1 MEYGAKWIRENLG
14 ISRDELRSYEKAG
27 LIPIKKDGCFYRTY
41 NDNEIER
48 IWYIR
53 VFKGMGY
60 TLKELREIAE
70 NDDFDYGPTIEDKI
84 KELEYKKSQIEKHI
98 GLANYIKLTVRFPS
112 RPKKIGD
119 MKFKEFQEYALDN
132 WNVNSNPNVKKYKN
146 IIDTMLNSSDDGLSE
161 EETVQVTKY
170 MMELEEQLSNK
181 DAIFLDRVLPN
192 EILKR
197 KAYGPADTEV
207 QLLVKMMYEN
217 CNELKPN
224 VTKDIFVRYGAS
236 SFMYGDVAKLREKAI
251 GKEGCRFI
259 ADAIAVFGGYSCYEE
274 IKD

>member
-1 MEYGAKWIRENLG
+1 MMTLINIDLLK
-14 ISRDELRSYEKAG
+14 G
-27 LIPIKKDGCFYRTY
+27 LS
-41 NDNEIER
+41 
-48 IWYIR
+48 
-53 VFKGMGY
+53 
-60 TLKELREIAE
+60 
-70 NDDFDYGPTIEDKI
+70 DKI

-98 GLANYIKLTVRFPS
+98 GLANYIKLTGRFPS

>member
-1 MEYGAKWIRENLG
+1 
-14 ISRDELRSYEKAG
+14 
-27 LIPIKKDGCFYRTY
+27 
-41 NDNEIER
+41 
-48 IWYIR
+48 
-53 VFKGMGY
+53 
-60 TLKELREIAE
+60 
-70 NDDFDYGPTIEDKI
+70 
-84 KELEYKKSQIEKHI
+84 
-98 GLANYIKLTVRFPS
+98 
-112 RPKKIGD
+112 
-119 MKFKEFQEYALDN
+119 MKFKEFQEYVLDN

-181 DAIFLDRVLPN
+181 DAIFLDRGLPN

-224 VTKDIFVRYGAS
+224 VNKDIFVRYSAS

>member
-41 NDNEIER
+41 NDDEIER

-98 GLANYIKLTVRFPS
+98 GLANYIKLTGRFPS

-119 MKFKEFQEYALDN
+119 TKFKEFQEYVLDN

-224 VTKDIFVRYGAS
+224 VNKDIFVRYSAS

>member
-1 MEYGAKWIRENLG
+1 
-14 ISRDELRSYEKAG
+14 
-27 LIPIKKDGCFYRTY
+27 
-41 NDNEIER
+41 
-48 IWYIR
+48 
-53 VFKGMGY
+53 
-60 TLKELREIAE
+60 
-70 NDDFDYGPTIEDKI
+70 
-84 KELEYKKSQIEKHI
+84 
-98 GLANYIKLTVRFPS
+98 
-112 RPKKIGD
+112 
-119 MKFKEFQEYALDN
+119 
-132 WNVNSNPNVKKYKN
+132 
-146 IIDTMLNSSDDGLSE
+146 
-161 EETVQVTKY
+161 
-170 MMELEEQLSNK
+170 MELEEQLSNN

-259 ADAIAVFGGYSCYEE
+259 ADAISVFGGYSCYEE

>member
-98 GLANYIKLTVRFPS
+98 GLANYIKLTGRFPS

-217 CNELKPN
+217 CNELNPN

>member
-41 NDNEIER
+41 NDDEIER

-98 GLANYIKLTVRFPS
+98 GLSNYIKLTGRFPS

-119 MKFKEFQEYALDN
+119 MKFKEFQEYVLDN

-224 VTKDIFVRYGAS
+224 VNKDIFVRYSAS

>member
-41 NDNEIER
+41 NDDEIER

-98 GLANYIKLTVRFPS
+98 GLANYIKLTGRFPS

-119 MKFKEFQEYALDN
+119 MKFKEFQEYVLDN

-181 DAIFLDRVLPN
+181 DAIFLDMVLPN

-224 VTKDIFVRYGAS
+224 VNKDIFVRYSAS

>member
-41 NDNEIER
+41 NDDEIER

-98 GLANYIKLTVRFPS
+98 GLANYIKLTGRFPS

-119 MKFKEFQEYALDN
+119 MKFKEFQEYVLDN

-224 VTKDIFVRYGAS
+224 VNKDIFVRYSAS

-259 ADAIAVFGGYSCYEE
+259 AGAIAVFGGYSCYEE

>member
-98 GLANYIKLTVRFPS
+98 GLANYIKLTGRFPS

-119 MKFKEFQEYALDN
+119 MKFKEFQEYVLDN

-224 VTKDIFVRYGAS
+224 VNKDIFVRYSAS
-236 SFMYGDVAKLREKAI
+236 SFVYGDVAKLREKAI

>member
-14 ISRDELRSYEKAG
+14 ISRDELRTYEKAV

-98 GLANYIKLTVRFPS
+98 GLANYIKLTGRFPS

-146 IIDTMLNSSDDGLSE
+146 IIDTMLNSSDYVLSE
-161 EETVQVTKY
+161 
-170 MMELEEQLSNK
+170 
-181 DAIFLDRVLPN
+181 
-192 EILKR
+192 
-197 KAYGPADTEV
+197 
-207 QLLVKMMYEN
+207 
-217 CNELKPN
+217 
-224 VTKDIFVRYGAS
+224 
-236 SFMYGDVAKLREKAI
+236 
-251 GKEGCRFI
+251 
-259 ADAIAVFGGYSCYEE
+259 
-274 IKD
+274 

>member
-41 NDNEIER
+41 NDDEIER

-98 GLANYIKLTVRFPS
+98 GLANYIKLTGRFPS

-119 MKFKEFQEYALDN
+119 MKFKEFQEYVLDN

-224 VTKDIFVRYGAS
+224 VNKDIFVRYSAS

>member
-98 GLANYIKLTVRFPS
+98 GLANYIKLTGRFPS

-119 MKFKEFQEYALDN
+119 SGQSGVDSSLGSLLGQTGLLGDG
-132 WNVNSNPNVKKYKN
+132 
-146 IIDTMLNSSDDGLSE
+146 IDQFG
-161 EETVQVTKY
+161 
-170 MMELEEQLSNK
+170 
-181 DAIFLDRVLPN
+181 
-192 EILKR
+192 
-197 KAYGPADTEV
+197 
-207 QLLVKMMYEN
+207 
-217 CNELKPN
+217 
-224 VTKDIFVRYGAS
+224 
-236 SFMYGDVAKLREKAI
+236 
-251 GKEGCRFI
+251 FI
-259 ADAIAVFGGYSCYEE
+259 HG
-274 IKD
+274 

>member
-41 NDNEIER
+41 NDDEIER

-70 NDDFDYGPTIEDKI
+70 NDGFDYGPTIEDKI

-98 GLANYIKLTVRFPS
+98 GLANYIKLTGRFPS

-146 IIDTMLNSSDDGLSE
+146 IIDTMLNSSDDGLSKK
-161 EETVQVTKY
+161 ETVQVTKY

-217 CNELKPN
+217 CNELKSN

>member
-98 GLANYIKLTVRFPS
+98 GLANYIKLTGRFPS

-207 QLLVKMMYEN
+207 QLLVKMMYKN

>member
-70 NDDFDYGPTIEDKI
+70 NDDFDY
-84 KELEYKKSQIEKHI
+84 KKSQIEKHI
-98 GLANYIKLTVRFPS
+98 GLANYIKLTGRFPS

-197 KAYGPADTEV
+197 S
-207 QLLVKMMYEN
+207 
-217 CNELKPN
+217 C
-224 VTKDIFVRYGAS
+224 RYGS
-236 SFMYGDVAKLREKAI
+236 TVIS
-251 GKEGCRFI
+251 
-259 ADAIAVFGGYSCYEE
+259 
-274 IKD
+274 

>member
-41 NDNEIER
+41 NDDEIER

-60 TLKELREIAE
+60 TLKELHEIAE
-70 NDDFDYGPTIEDKI
+70 NDGFDYGPTIEDKI

-98 GLANYIKLTVRFPS
+98 GLANYIKLTGRFPS

-161 EETVQVTKY
+161 KETVQVTKY

-217 CNELKPN
+217 CNELKSN

-236 SFMYGDVAKLREKAI
+236 SFMYGDLAKLREKAI

-259 ADAIAVFGGYSCYEE
+259 ADAIAVFGRYSCYEE

>member
-41 NDNEIER
+41 NDDEIER

-98 GLANYIKLTVRFPS
+98 GLANYIKLTGRFPS

-119 MKFKEFQEYALDN
+119 MKFKEFQEYVLDN
-132 WNVNSNPNVKKYKN
+132 WDVNSNPNVKKYKN

-224 VTKDIFVRYGAS
+224 VNKDIFVRYSAS

>member
-98 GLANYIKLTVRFPS
+98 GLANYIKLTGRFPS

-132 WNVNSNPNVKKYKN
+132 WNVNSNP
-146 IIDTMLNSSDDGLSE
+146 
-161 EETVQVTKY
+161 
-170 MMELEEQLSNK
+170 
-181 DAIFLDRVLPN
+181 
-192 EILKR
+192 
-197 KAYGPADTEV
+197 
-207 QLLVKMMYEN
+207 
-217 CNELKPN
+217 
-224 VTKDIFVRYGAS
+224 
-236 SFMYGDVAKLREKAI
+236 
-251 GKEGCRFI
+251 
-259 ADAIAVFGGYSCYEE
+259 
-274 IKD
+274 

>member
-41 NDNEIER
+41 NDDEIER

-98 GLANYIKLTVRFPS
+98 GLANYIKLTGRFPS

-119 MKFKEFQEYALDN
+119 MKFKKFQEYVLDN

-224 VTKDIFVRYGAS
+224 VNKDIFVRYSAS